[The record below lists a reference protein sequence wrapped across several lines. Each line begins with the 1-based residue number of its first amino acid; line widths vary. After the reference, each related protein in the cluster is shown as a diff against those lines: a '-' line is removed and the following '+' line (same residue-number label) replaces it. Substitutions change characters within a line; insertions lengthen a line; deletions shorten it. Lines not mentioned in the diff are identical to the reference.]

1 MERNIDRNI
10 RMAIRRLWRGGARNG
25 VFLVALFISF
35 VVIEIIEPH
44 IDADIFHD
52 WEGWIILI
60 SFAAI
65 SALIFLLLTAMGI
78 DLWGRRKGRQRAR
91 TARWSTHRNSAGE
104 MTPRRLNPSWDGHRR
119 VARRW
124 RSP

>member
-10 RMAIRRLWRGGARNG
+10 RMAVRRLWRGGARNG

-65 SALIFLLLTAMGI
+65 SALLFLLLTAMGI
-78 DLWGRRKGRQRAR
+78 DLWGRRKGRGQTAGQR
-91 TARWSTHRNSAGE
+91 W
-104 MTPRRLNPSWDGHRR
+104 
-119 VARRW
+119 
-124 RSP
+124 